1 MREDLSKASAR
12 EGKSEWASGHLL
24 GLAPALRPRE
34 GPGSQRDAEGR
45 TSPHDR
51 VRLLCRE
58 KSWKTTGHV
67 FIRRLNRSPCCVTV
81 KGNMK
86 VVPSSKFSR
95 GWHKIHR
102 IVVLGWWKKCNY
114 TVLITLTKHPIHWGG
129 FRKEWSSKPLSM
141 NTPGF
146 LQIRC
151 IHMHTRDKLTT
162 WDEMIMVFKTNYSI
176 CCLYLKLKGA
186 TGGWFPA
193 LIFVLKSYSV
203 DL

>member
-1 MREDLSKASAR
+1 MSF
-12 EGKSEWASGHLL
+12 W
-24 GLAPALRPRE
+24 APAGL
-34 GPGSQRDAEGR
+34 G
-45 TSPHDR
+45 TSPAPSGGT
-51 VRLLCRE
+51 RLTAWCWGQDQP
-58 KSWKTTGHV
+58 SWQGTAPVQGKIMENHRAC
-67 FIRRLNRSPCCVTV
+67 IRRLNRSPCCVTV